1 MIRAPRDREGAW
13 GGSLS
18 VRWPAILG
26 LMGILAFFG
35 GLGVWASTA
44 PIAGAA
50 VAPGTLVASGHNKI
64 IQHLECGIIK
74 EILVHEGDRVKA
86 DAPMFILDRTAAE
99 TNLNRLTAKRDTLQ
113 AYEARLVAERDGKES
128 LLRPD
133 QLPSE
138 LLQTGPSQRPAIGLF
153 PEALVA
159 RSSDPWVQRLL
170 DDQRAEFDARL
181 HRHRDEIGIL
191 DKRIG
196 AFQEEITGIEA
207 QNEALDQQLELVDK
221 EITDLSSLFEK
232 GFATQDRILALKRS
246 QAALLG
252 EKGENIAK
260 IASAH
265 QQIAEIEQEKGR
277 LRTTRREE
285 ASTNLNQT
293 RTELQDVEKQIH
305 TARDILDRIVIRSP
319 VAGVVVKLGIH
330 TTGEVI
336 QSGQRLLEILPDG
349 ADLLIEARV
358 RPEDIDAIKVGQT
371 AAVRFSD
378 LNRRTTPVVDA
389 QVTYVSADRLVDET
403 TQQSYYLARLRL
415 ADLAGTGIDQA
426 DLYPGMQ
433 VESFIRT
440 TERTF
445 VDYLVRPI
453 RDSFQKAFR
462 EG

>member
-1 MIRAPRDREGAW
+1 MIRAPRKPERA
-13 GGSLS
+13 GGVPLS
-18 VRWPAILG
+18 IRWPAILG
-26 LMGILAFFG
+26 LLGILAFFG

-50 VAPGTLVASGHNKI
+50 VAPGVLVASGHNKI
-64 IQHLECGIIK
+64 IQHLEGGIIK
-74 EILVHEGDRVKA
+74 EILVGEGDRVDA
-86 DAPMFILDRTAAE
+86 DAPVFVLDRTAAE

-113 AYEARLVAERDGKES
+113 AYEARLLAERDGKER
-128 LLRPD
+128 LLRSD
-133 QLPSE
+133 ELSSQ
-138 LLQTGPSQRPAIGLF
+138 LLQAGPGRQPKIGLF
-153 PEALVA
+153 PAALVK

-181 HRHRDEIGIL
+181 TRHRDEIGIL
-191 DKRIG
+191 NKRMR

-207 QNEALDQQLELVDK
+207 QNKALGQQLDLVEK
-221 EITDLSSLFEK
+221 EVADLSGLFEK
-232 GFATQDRILALKRS
+232 GFATQERLLALKRS

-252 EKGENIAK
+252 ERGENIAK
-260 IASAH
+260 IASAR
-265 QQIAEIEQEKGR
+265 QQIAEIEQETAR
-277 LRTTRREE
+277 LKTTRREE
-285 ASTNLNQT
+285 ASTNLSQT
-293 RTELQDVEKQIH
+293 RTELQDVEKQIR
-305 TARDILDRIVIRSP
+305 TADDILNRIVIRSP

-330 TTGEVI
+330 TAGEVI
-336 QSGQRLLEILPDG
+336 QSGQPLLEILPDG

-358 RPEDIDAIKVGQT
+358 RPEDIDSVKVGQT
-371 AAVRFSD
+371 AAIRFSA

-389 QVTYVSADRLVDET
+389 RVTYISADRLIDENT
-403 TQQSYYLARLRL
+403 RQPYYLARLRL
-415 ADLAGTGIDQA
+415 ADLAGTGIDEA
-426 DLYPGMQ
+426 ELSPGMQ